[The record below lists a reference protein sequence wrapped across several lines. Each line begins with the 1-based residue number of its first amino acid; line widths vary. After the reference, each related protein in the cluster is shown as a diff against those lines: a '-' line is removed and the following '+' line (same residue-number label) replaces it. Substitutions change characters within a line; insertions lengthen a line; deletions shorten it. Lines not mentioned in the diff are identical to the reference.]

1 MPEAEQ
7 RKNNMFIDLTPE
19 QHTLRLK
26 VRDYFT
32 NLMTPALRLKLR
44 GAESGDEYRQTIRK
58 MGSDGWL
65 AVGWPKEHGG
75 QGLSATEQLIFFEE
89 ANIAGAPLPFVTI
102 STVGPALME
111 SGTAAQKARFLPGI
125 AAGETIFAIG
135 YSEPQAGSDLAVL
148 KTQAKLEGDL
158 QTGKFIVNGSKL
170 WTSGIEAADHV
181 WLAARTSPDLPRHKG
196 LSIMILD
203 TDAPGFSH
211 TLIQTV
217 GNFTAATYYDN
228 VEVPADRLVGELHGG
243 WKLITAQLNHERLGL
258 GSWSDKVFGPF
269 CRVLQWAKARD
280 EQGRRAVDQAW
291 VRRSLAECYSRMEA
305 MRLINFRIAAE
316 LEQGRMDVALAS
328 ATKVYGSESVIEV
341 LRRLIDIVGSS
352 ALVRAGSSAA
362 LLLGEL
368 EYEVRAC
375 TLMTFGGGTNEIQR
389 ELIAQ
394 FGLQMPRPVR

>member
-1 MPEAEQ
+1 
-7 RKNNMFIDLTPE
+7 MFIDLTPE
-19 QHTLRLK
+19 QHALRLK
-26 VRDYFT
+26 VRDYF
-32 NLMTPALRLKLR
+32 NDLMTPELRMQMR
-44 GAESGDEYRQTIRK
+44 GAESGDTYRDTIRR
-58 MGSDGWL
+58 MGKDGWL

-111 SGTAAQKARFLPGI
+111 SGTAAQKARYLPGI
-125 AAGETIFAIG
+125 ATGDIIFAIG
-135 YSEPQAGSDLAVL
+135 YSEQQAGSDLATL
-148 KTQAKLEGDL
+148 KTQARLVGDL
-158 QTGKFIVNGSKL
+158 ETGHFVVNGAKL

-181 WLAARTSPDLPRHKG
+181 WLAARTDPDLARHKG
-196 LSIMILD
+196 VSIMILD

-217 GNFTAATYYDN
+217 GNFTSATYYDN
-228 VEVPADRLVGELHGG
+228 VEVPAHNLVGELHGG

-269 CRVLQWAKARD
+269 TRVLQWAKAKD
-280 EQGRRAVDQAW
+280 EHGRRAVDQPW
-291 VRRSLAECYSRMEA
+291 VRRALAECYTRLEA
-305 MRLINFRIAAE
+305 MRLINFRIAAD
-316 LEQGRMDVALAS
+316 LEAGRMDVALAS
-328 ATKVYGSESVIEV
+328 TTKVYGSESGIEI
-341 LRRLIDIVGSS
+341 LRRLVDIVGSS

-368 EYEVRAC
+368 EYEVRAA

-394 FGLQMPRPVR
+394 FGMNMPRPVR

>member
-1 MPEAEQ
+1 
-7 RKNNMFIDLTPE
+7 
-19 QHTLRLK
+19 
-26 VRDYFT
+26 
-32 NLMTPALRLKLR
+32 
-44 GAESGDEYRQTIRK
+44 
-58 MGSDGWL
+58 MGREFSDGDLRWAL
-65 AVGWPKEHGG
+65 EIAEADFVHEFPQGVDTIIGERGVGLSGG
-75 QGLSATEQLIFFEE
+75 QRQRLAIARAILKDAPILVLDEATASVDSATEQLIFFEE

-111 SGTAAQKARFLPGI
+111 SGTEAQKARFLPGI

-196 LSIMILD
+196 VSIMILD

-269 CRVLQWAKARD
+269 CRVLQWAKALD

-291 VRRSLAECYSRMEA
+291 VRRSLCKARWLAGASGVSHR
-305 MRLINFRIAAE
+305 AAPSSPA
-316 LEQGRMDVALAS
+316 RCTSPAARAS
-328 ATKVYGSESVIEV
+328 
-341 LRRLIDIVGSS
+341 SS
-352 ALVRAGSSAA
+352 AS
-362 LLLGEL
+362 
-368 EYEVRAC
+368 
-375 TLMTFGGGTNEIQR
+375 TK
-389 ELIAQ
+389 
-394 FGLQMPRPVR
+394 